1 MDPSVENN
9 VNKTDNAV
17 FVKFLQSGCCLPI
30 MYALALQTGRT
41 RKREGR
47 K

>member
-17 FVKFLQSGCCLPI
+17 FVKFPQSGCCLPI
-30 MYALALQTGRT
+30 MYALALNTAQLNTP
-41 RKREGR
+41 
-47 K
+47 